1 MKRGGTKQNGKRYD
15 GVERRELDGVEGE
28 GQDANIDYYDGVER
42 RELGW
47 SRGGEL
53 GC

>member
-1 MKRGGTKQNGKRYD
+1 MAKDMTEQN
-15 GVERRELDGVEGE
+15 VESQDGVEGE

-47 SRGGEL
+47 SRGGGS